1 MPQKIRKFVGFK
13 PTNDILLAMILS
25 MTGFGKAVKLLNHK
39 KITVE
44 VKSLNSKQL
53 DAQVKLPQSY
63 RSVELEIRG
72 RLAQQLQRGKVD
84 VFITSENADG
94 VVPMSMNIEQLKLY
108 KQQIDEMSCALGL
121 PQPTDWYNT
130 LLRLPDVWRNEQN
143 GDEVGDEELAA
154 VLQAT
159 DESLSQLLEFRA
171 QEGRRLE
178 QFFEEKIAAIQ
189 QLFGEVE
196 PYETSRLERIKER
209 IIDGLTKLE
218 SVEYDKNRLE
228 QELIFYIEKLDITE
242 EKIRL
247 QNHINYFLETLHA
260 IEPGQGKK
268 LGFITQEMGR
278 EINTMGSKANQAELQ
293 QVVVRMKDQLEQ
305 IKEQVLN
312 VL

>member
-1 MPQKIRKFVGFK
+1 
-13 PTNDILLAMILS
+13 
-25 MTGFGKAVKLLNHK
+25 MTGFGKAVNVFNHK

-53 DAQVKLPQSY
+53 DAQVKLPQPY
-63 RSVELEIRG
+63 RSVELDIRG

-84 VFITSENADG
+84 VFITSECADG
-94 VVPMSMNIEQLKLY
+94 VTPMNMNLEQLKLY
-108 KQQIDEMSCALGL
+108 KQQIELMSGELGL
-121 PQPTDWYNT
+121 SQPADWYNT

-143 GDEVGDEELAA
+143 GDNVGDEELQA
-154 VLQAT
+154 VIQAT
-159 DESLSQLLEFRA
+159 DEALSQLLEFRS

-189 QLFGEVE
+189 QIFTEVE
-196 PYETSRLERIKER
+196 PYEGTRVERIKER
-209 IIDGLTKLE
+209 IVEGLAKLD

-260 IEPGQGKK
+260 SESGQGKK
-268 LGFITQEMGR
+268 LGFIAQEMGR

>member
-1 MPQKIRKFVGFK
+1 
-13 PTNDILLAMILS
+13 
-25 MTGFGKAVKLLNHK
+25 MTGFGKAVKVFGHK

-53 DAQVKLPQSY
+53 DASVRLPMPY
-63 RSVELEIRG
+63 RSVELGLRG
-72 RLAQQLQRGKVD
+72 LLAQQLQRGKVD
-84 VFITSENADG
+84 VFVTSDSADG
-94 VVPMSMNIEQLKLY
+94 VVPVNINLPQLKLY
-108 KQQIDEMSCALGL
+108 KQQIETMTQELGL
-121 PQPTDWYNT
+121 PQPNDWHLM
-130 LLRLPDVWRNEQN
+130 LLRLPDVLKNEATT
-143 GDEVGDEELAA
+143 DDVCDDELA
-154 VLQAT
+154 VVTQAT
-159 DESLSQLLEFRA
+159 DEALQSLIEFRA

-178 QFFEEKIAAIQ
+178 QFFEEKISAIQ
-189 QLFGEVE
+189 QIFGEVDK
-196 PYETSRLERIKER
+196 YENSRVERIKTR
-209 IIDGLTKLE
+209 ITDSLAKLE
-218 SVEYDKNRLE
+218 GVDYDNNRLE

-260 IEPGQGKK
+260 SQPGQGKK
-268 LGFITQEMGR
+268 LGFIAQEMGR